1 MGYKIKIAGETELLQ
16 LSDIRGEGLYKDF
29 LQKKMPEIVEI
40 NGVAFRSTEIRKIW
54 RASIDRKQ
62 AEEVPKMD
70 VMRLKEAL
78 KKFPQKRINGALVSS
93 RTQYLISKNILRLEG
108 HELCVR
114 APAALQAE
122 ERVFEALERHE
133 YGLRE
138 HLKQLEAS
146 Q

>member
-1 MGYKIKIAGETELLQ
+1 MYNVKIIGETELLK
-16 LSDIRGEGLYKDF
+16 LPDLRGEPLYKDF
-29 LQKKMPEIVEI
+29 IQRKMPDTVEI
-40 NGVAFRSTEIRKIW
+40 NGVGYKSADIRRVW
-54 RASIDRKQ
+54 RASIDRRPV
-62 AEEVPKMD
+62 EEVPKMD
-70 VMRLKEAL
+70 VMRLKETL